1 MYYLSGKEADLH
13 KKTDH
18 GFVQLLV
25 VMAALSVMLW
35 SCGAH
40 VPVKEVEEAE
50 QALQAAKDAQAAVY
64 APEEYAQAQEK
75 FYSSRIE
82 INKRSYKK
90 ALGLLED
97 AKKDAKLATTKSQA
111 RKAIQTAQAQL
122 YGSDLAQLKEYITD
136 VCDIAEKSLEKA
148 ESAFEDED
156 FNVAKQEADMSLQLS
171 KELPKLLEKKISE
184 ESKKSSASIEMEK
197 ISKQARAMVEEAQKE
212 AVAIIAEAER
222 KAASIKSRSL
232 EKWFPSAYTVQKG
245 DKLRIIAGRR
255 EIYNDP
261 YQWPLLYKANRDQI
275 RDPHVLFVGQRLVV
289 PRKVTIE
296 EVKEARR
303 QAGAT
308 APEDL
313 PPDAY
318 HPSDYQ

>member
-1 MYYLSGKEADLH
+1 MH
-13 KKTDH
+13 KTTERGLVH
-18 GFVQLLV
+18 LFVIV
-25 VMAALSVMLW
+25 ISFAVMLW
-35 SCGAH
+35 SCGAQL
-40 VPVKEVEEAE
+40 PVKEVEEAE
-50 QALQAAKDAQAAVY
+50 TALQEAQEAQAAVY

-75 FYSSRIE
+75 FYSSKIE

-97 AKKDAKLATTKSQA
+97 AKKDANLATTKSQA
-111 RKAIQTAQAQL
+111 KRAIQTAQAQL
-122 YGSDLAQLKEYITD
+122 FGSDLAQLKEYITD
-136 VCDIAEKSLEKA
+136 VCDLAEKSLEKA
-148 ESAFEDED
+148 ESAFKDED
-156 FNVAKQEADMSLQLS
+156 FEVAKQEADMSFQLS

-212 AVAIIAEAER
+212 AASIIASAER
-222 KAASIKSRSL
+222 KAAAIEAQAL
-232 EKWFPSAYTVQKG
+232 EKWYPSSYTVQKG
-245 DKLRIIAGRR
+245 DKLRIIAGRK

-296 EVKEARR
+296 EVRDARR
-303 QAGAT
+303 QAGAP
-308 APEDL
+308 APYD
-313 PPDAY
+313 PPPEGFQ
-318 HPSDYQ
+318 PSDYQ

>member
-1 MYYLSGKEADLH
+1 MH
-13 KKTDH
+13 KRTEKV
-18 GFVQLLV
+18 FVHLFVTVISL
-25 VMAALSVMLW
+25 AFMLW
-35 SCGAH
+35 SCGAQL
-40 VPVKEVEEAE
+40 PVKEVEEAE
-50 QALQAAKDAQAAVY
+50 TALQEAQHAQAAVY

-75 FYSSRIE
+75 FYSSKIE

-90 ALGLLED
+90 ALDLLESAKED
-97 AKKDAKLATTKSQA
+97 AELAATKSQA
-111 RKAIQTAQAQL
+111 KKAIQTAQTQL

-156 FNVAKQEADMSLQLS
+156 FDVAKQEADMSLQLS

-212 AVAIIAEAER
+212 AAAIIAKAER
-222 KAASIKSRSL
+222 KAAAIEAQAL
-232 EKWFPSAYTVQKG
+232 EKWYPSSYTVQKG

-296 EVKEARR
+296 EVRDARR
-303 QAGAT
+303 QAGAP
-308 APEDL
+308 APYD
-313 PPDAY
+313 PPPEAF

>member
-1 MYYLSGKEADLH
+1 VVLKEIGLQKGTEKALVH
-13 KKTDH
+13 P
-18 GFVQLLV
+18 FVV
-25 VMAALSVMLW
+25 VISLAVMLW
-35 SCGAH
+35 SCGAQL
-40 VPVKEVEEAE
+40 PVKEVEEAE
-50 QALQAAKDAQAAVY
+50 IALKEAQNAQAAVY
-64 APEEYAQAQEK
+64 APEEYAQAQEN
-75 FYSSRIE
+75 FYSSKIE

-90 ALGLLED
+90 ALSLLED

-111 RKAIQTAQAQL
+111 KKAIQSAQSQL

-148 ESAFEDED
+148 ESAFEDEEFD
-156 FNVAKQEADMSLQLS
+156 RAKQEADMSLQLS

-212 AVAIIAEAER
+212 AASIIANAER
-222 KAASIKSRSL
+222 RAASIESHAL
-232 EKWFPSAYTVQKG
+232 EKWFPSSYLVQKG
-245 DKLRIIAGRR
+245 DKLRIIAGRK

-296 EVKEARR
+296 EVRDARR
-303 QAGAT
+303 QAGAP
-308 APEDL
+308 APYD
-313 PPDAY
+313 PPPEAF